1 MRAPWLPRLALVLLA
16 LAAPAVLF
24 AEAEEE
30 DRALQNKIDAVKAEP
45 NDPRNHY
52 NLGVTLYNRGS
63 TEAPASP
70 QQAAFYDKATKALT
84 QALKVNKRD
93 KEAHGEVD
101 LNCLQILGT
110 ISMELKEY
118 GDAVDWYQQG
128 IDLDGKDPLCLFGKG
143 QAFYFDKKFS
153 DAKEAF
159 DTYLSATKGNPAA
172 REQASQALTYLG
184 AMGMEQ
190 RKYAEAA
197 EYFRRVISEFPK
209 QSKEAS
215 RNLSLVL
222 LAQGDEL
229 RKKRKVEEAVALYD
243 QAVAADRKHEDAIM
257 AAALAHFEL
266 GEPLVRSKDDAIKSQ
281 GRSHLKI
288 AEGHFKSAA
297 KSEKYAADYR
307 VWFQLGVCQFHLEK
321 FDDMIESYTRSV
333 GLDPNQADA
342 RYNLALALHRKGVF
356 EEALKEAEQA
366 RRLNKDD
373 KTLVGLVGKIYDDWQ
388 EDLLRKAQE
397 AFTADR
403 VLEAI
408 GSWEKVLEINPK
420 QPDAPGYIESARK
433 RLTELLEG
441 HLARGDVAY
450 KSRDL
455 LTASVEWNAALALDP
470 GSEDIQ
476 KRLKNV
482 TGAKRVEGL
491 RKQAAAAFKVRDYA
505 TAMARVADALALAP
519 KDPGTLKL
527 RAQIQTALK
536 SGTKTVVARIKEY
549 LKKNRLKDAKAEV
562 DAARQSAP
570 GDKDIVA
577 LMQTVNKRIEDAIA
591 QYRDAAAAAMTK
603 GDKDGARKAYESI
616 LSLNANDKDALDGYK
631 KVAGGQQASVAVS
644 GEKIK
649 QLNRQGIFAYM
660 NNDLAGAKRAWEEAL
675 KLDKGNAEIIRSL
688 DRVNAKLKTQ
698 GAG

>member
-1 MRAPWLPRLALVLLA
+1 MLPVLALRLALIAAAGLLPA
-16 LAAPAVLF
+16 AGLA
-24 AEAEEE
+24 EEEE

-52 NLGVTLYNRGS
+52 NLGVTYYNRGS
-63 TEAPASP
+63 TEAPGSP
-70 QQAAFYDKATKALT
+70 QQASYYDRAMKSLQ
-84 QALKVNKRD
+84 QALKVNKKD
-93 KEAHGEVD
+93 AEAHREVD

-110 ISMELKEY
+110 ISMELKEF
-118 GDAVDWYQQG
+118 GDAVDWYEKG
-128 IDLDGKDPLCLFGKG
+128 IEVDGKDPLCLFGRG
-143 QAFYFDKKFS
+143 QAFYFDKKYS

-159 DTYLSATKGNPAA
+159 ETFLTETRGVAA
-172 REQASQALTYLG
+172 AAEQSPQALTYLG

-190 RKYAEAA
+190 RKYEEAA
-197 EYFRRVISEFPK
+197 EYFRRVITEYPK

-222 LAQGDEL
+222 LAQGDEA
-229 RKKRKVEEAVALYD
+229 RKKRRIEEAVKLYD
-243 QAVAADRKHEDAIM
+243 QAVAADRQHEDAIM
-257 AAALAHFEL
+257 ASALAHFEL
-266 GEPLVRSKDDAIKSQ
+266 GDPLMKSKDEAAKNS

-288 AEGHFKSAA
+288 AESHFKAA
-297 KSEKYAADYR
+297 GKTEKYSADYR

-366 RRLNKDD
+366 RALNKEDR
-373 KTLVGLVGKIYDDWQ
+373 TLVGLVDKIYDDWQ
-388 EDLLRKAQE
+388 EDLLKKAQE

-408 GSWEKVLEINPK
+408 TSWEKVLQINPK

-441 HLARGDVAY
+441 HLQRGDVAY
-450 KSRDL
+450 KSKDL

-470 GSEDIQ
+470 ANDEIKD
-476 KRLKNV
+476 RLKKV

-491 RKQAAAAFKVRDYA
+491 RKQAQAAFKVKDYA
-505 TAMARVADALALAP
+505 VAMARVNDALAIAP
-519 KDPGTLKL
+519 RDAASLKL
-527 RAQIQTALK
+527 KASIQKALS
-536 SGTKTVVARIKEY
+536 SGTKTVLARIKDY
-549 LKKNRLKDAKAEV
+549 LKRKRLKEAKSEV
-562 DAARQSAP
+562 NSALQASP
-570 GDKDIVA
+570 GDKELVA
-577 LMQTVNKRIEDAIA
+577 LLQTVNKRIEDAVG
-591 QYRDAAAAAMTK
+591 QYRDAAAGALAK
-603 GDKDGARKAYESI
+603 GDKDGAKKAYEAI
-616 LSLNANDKDALDGYK
+616 LGLNENDKDALEGYK
-631 KVAGGQQASVAVS
+631 KVAGGQQAASVAS
-644 GEKIK
+644 AEKIK

-660 NNDLAGAKRAWEEAL
+660 NNDLAGAKRAWEEAR
-675 KLDKGNAEIIRSL
+675 KLDPGNAEIIRSL
-688 DRVNAKLKTQ
+688 DRVNAKLKTS